1 MSASGGDRDAPCRLR
16 IVPAGSM
23 RRVAWKNG
31 RGTTLEVVSDAGL
44 SSVSEARVPV
54 ASDARI
60 TVAYGGGDDWTWRVS
75 IADVPQSGP
84 FSRFPGVERHIL
96 SLLGPE
102 HAGRSDEGMSL
113 SIGSGPPVRVPTEGD
128 ALIFDGG
135 AETLGVLHGQPLRDA
150 NLMVRR
156 QIDGQ
161 IDSQIDG
168 QIASHIDSQIASHI
182 SGREQRGAMRLIT
195 GEVTAPVT
203 RNHRVLAVIAIDAS
217 CRCAVAVADHGTI
230 DLAPGDCLALVTDRR
245 DDTLPAGS
253 VRVSP
258 EGRALLVEVLRR
270 SGAPVEPLPSERRGD
285 RAAPASA
292 P

>member
-31 RGTTLEVVSDAGL
+31 RGTTLEVVSDA
-44 SSVSEARVPV
+44 SVAV
-54 ASDARI
+54 APGARI
-60 TVAYGGGDDWTWRVS
+60 PVAYGGGDDWTWRVS

-84 FSRFPGVERHIL
+84 FSRFPGVDRHIL

-113 SIGSGPPVRVPTEGD
+113 SIGGGPPVRVPTEGD
-128 ALIFDGG
+128 ALIFDGE

-156 QIDGQ
+156 QID
-161 IDSQIDG
+161 SQIDG
-168 QIASHIDSQIASHI
+168 QIDSQLASHI
-182 SGREQRGAMRLIT
+182 SGRDQRGAMRLIT

-230 DLAPGDCLALVTDRR
+230 DLAPGDCMALVTDRR

>member
-31 RGTTLEVVSDAGL
+31 RGTTLEVVSDA
-44 SSVSEARVPV
+44 SVAV

-60 TVAYGGGDDWTWRVS
+60 PVAYGGGDDWTWRVS

-128 ALIFDGG
+128 ALIFDGE

-161 IDSQIDG
+161 IDGQID
-168 QIASHIDSQIASHI
+168 SHIDSQLASHI

-195 GEVTAPVT
+195 GEVIAPVT

-258 EGRALLVEVLRR
+258 EGQALLVEVLRR

>member
-102 HAGRSDEGMSL
+102 HAGRSGEGMSL
-113 SIGSGPPVRVPTEGD
+113 SIGGGPAVRVPTEGD

-161 IDSQIDG
+161 IDSQVG
-168 QIASHIDSQIASHI
+168 
-182 SGREQRGAMRLIT
+182 GREQRGAMRLIT

-258 EGRALLVEVLRR
+258 EGQALLVEVLRR